1 MYREMDFTEISGEA
15 LEQLQRGAFL
25 TVSDGERANTM
36 TIAWGS
42 IGFMWKKPVFMVMVR
57 YSRYTHEI
65 ISKAGEFTVSF
76 PLRGQLKD
84 ALNVCGTKSGRDMD
98 KFKEC
103 SLKTE
108 KGQAVDTPIISDCD
122 IHIECKTVYRQGMGA
137 ENLDDGIKES
147 CYPKEDYHEIYYG
160 EIVAAYRK

>member
-36 TIAWGS
+36 TIAWGT

-84 ALNVCGTKSGRDMD
+84 ALNVCGTKSGRDID

-122 IHIECKTVYRQGMGA
+122 IHVECKIVYKQGMDESSLA
-137 ENLDDGIKES
+137 DIIKES
-147 CYPKEDYHEIYYG
+147 CYAGGDYHVLYYG
-160 EIVAAYRK
+160 EILRAYRK